1 MLSAMP
7 WTRICS
13 RSTTLATAS
22 SRSTRVQSED
32 EQRTRDGVSACP
44 ELAIILDGNWMAL
57 AKVALF
63 TD

>member
-1 MLSAMP
+1 MDPDLFPIDDSGY
-7 WTRICS
+7 S
-13 RSTTLATAS
+13 VLEEHE
-22 SRSTRVQSED
+22 VQSED

-44 ELAIILDGNWMAL
+44 ELAIILDGKGMAS

>member
-1 MLSAMP
+1 M
-7 WTRICS
+7 
-13 RSTTLATAS
+13 TLATAS

-32 EQRTRDGVSACP
+32 EQHTRDGVSACP